1 MPRGPERNRCGK
13 GGDRPLTPPMV
24 GPLPMTAAD
33 PPRPAG
39 DRPTRGIAVMLVAVS
54 LFAVQDTVAKQ
65 LTSGYP
71 AVEIAWV
78 RYFFSL
84 VFVLLALPWFGRGTV
99 LVSRRPGLQLLRG
112 VLLYS
117 STLLFVI
124 AVTYI
129 PLATATAIGF
139 ISPLLLTALS
149 IPLLGETVGPRRW
162 AAIAVGFL
170 GVLVIIRPGFGGF
183 AWALLLPVAM
193 ASFNAV
199 YQAVTRLVRGA
210 DPPVTALLYPT
221 AVGCA
226 LGFLPVPFVWVTP
239 GAGDAA
245 LMGVMGLCGALSHFC
260 LIRAFAMAPATTLA
274 PFAYSQLIWVALF
287 GYAVFGDLPDLPT
300 LIGAAVIA
308 SSGLYVFHRERRVKG
323 L

>member
-1 MPRGPERNRCGK
+1 MIP
-13 GGDRPLTPPMV
+13 
-24 GPLPMTAAD
+24 AD
-33 PPRPAG
+33 PPRAAG

-54 LFAVQDTVAKQ
+54 LFAVQDTAAKQ
-65 LTSGYP
+65 LSGAYP
-71 AVEIAWV
+71 AVEVAWA

-84 VFVLLALPWFGRGTV
+84 VFVLLALPWSGRRAV
-99 LVSRRPGLQLLRG
+99 LVSLRPGLQLLRG
-112 VLLYS
+112 VFLYT
-117 STLLFVI
+117 STLLFVL
-124 AVTYI
+124 AVSHM

-139 ISPLLLTALS
+139 VSPLLLTALS

-183 AWALLLPVAM
+183 DWALLLPVAM

-210 DPPVTALLYPT
+210 DPPLTALLYPT
-221 AVGCA
+221 AVGCV

-239 GAGDAA
+239 APADAA
-245 LMGVMGLCGALSHFC
+245 LMVLMGLCGALSHFC
-260 LIRAFAMAPATTLA
+260 LIRAFALAPATTLA
-274 PFAYSQLIWVALF
+274 PFAYSQLVWVALF
-287 GYAVFGDLPDLPT
+287 GYGVFGDVPDAAT
-300 LIGAAVIA
+300 LLGAAVIA
-308 SSGLYVFHRERRVKG
+308 ASGLYVFHRERRAKG

>member
-1 MPRGPERNRCGK
+1 MGAAPYGER
-13 GGDRPLTPPMV
+13 
-24 GPLPMTAAD
+24 LPMTPAD
-33 PPRPAG
+33 PLRPAG

-65 LTSGYP
+65 LTGAYP
-71 AVEIAWV
+71 AVEIAWT

-84 VFVLLALPWFGRGTV
+84 VFVLLALPWLGRKAP

-112 VLLYS
+112 VFLYT
-117 STLLFVI
+117 STLFFVL
-124 AVTYI
+124 AVSHM

-139 ISPLLLTALS
+139 IAPLLLTALS

-170 GVLVIIRPGFGGF
+170 GMLIIIRPGFGAF
-183 AWALLLPVAM
+183 DWALLLPVAM
-193 ASFNAV
+193 ACFNAV

-210 DPPVTALLYPT
+210 DPPFTALLYPT
-221 AVGCA
+221 AVGCV

-239 GAGDAA
+239 SPGDALLMA
-245 LMGVMGLCGALSHFC
+245 LMGLCGALSHFC

-274 PFAYSQLIWVALF
+274 PFAYSQLVWVALF
-287 GYAVFGDLPDLPT
+287 GYSVFGDIPDLAT
-300 LIGAAVIA
+300 LLGAAVIA
-308 SSGLYVFHRERRVKG
+308 ASGLYVFHRERRVKG